1 MTKIRYCEYCGSTLL
16 PNAAFCENCGRPVR
30 PLKKKTGNGQNPAG
44 RKAPVRPESG
54 NKEQRTENRE
64 KRGIFLENVK
74 KIPNYAGLE
83 LTSGIFLDTIR
94 LQQDICRYNFGTM
107 AREFLP

>member
-1 MTKIRYCEYCGSTLL
+1 MISARSFFGSAADTKSFQNFR
-16 PNAAFCENCGRPVR
+16 
-30 PLKKKTGNGQNPAG
+30 LKKA
-44 RKAPVRPESG
+44 
-54 NKEQRTENRE
+54 TENRE